1 LSIRLQKI
9 KIDIKA
15 AVTTV
20 VDVKEE
26 KLL

>member
-20 VDVKEE
+20 VDIKEE